1 MYLDKAIIRDV
12 LLKALETGGDFA
24 ELFFERTIT
33 RSIALIDGHT
43 DSFVDHVSE
52 GVGIRVFK
60 KMQSAFSSTSDIS
73 PSGLMKCA
81 ENTASAIGS
90 GERMIDEI
98 ELVYVP
104 HENLHKCTLYPENI
118 SLRERIDIIKSA
130 CSEAKDYSAR
140 ISQVSGRLQD
150 NDRYILIANSTGLL
164 TDDRQ
169 ICVRMTVNSVA
180 SKDDDTQTGYCGPGA
195 KRGYE
200 LFDIYLPRDIGREAS
215 REAVLKL
222 DSEYIK
228 AGSYPVVIQKGN
240 GGVLFHEATGHSLE
254 ATAVAYNN
262 SEFAN
267 KLGQQIASE
276 KLTAIDDGTIPNA
289 WGSVNIDDEGRP
301 AQRNV
306 LIEKGVLKGYMI
318 DQFNSRRMNMAP
330 TGSGRR
336 QTYSYAST
344 SRMTNTYISQG
355 DDDEKDIIASIE
367 KGLLCQK
374 LGGGSV
380 NPATGEFNFSVSEG
394 YMIENGVITRP
405 VRGASLIGKGSEI
418 IKSIDMVGRDVERI
432 QGMCGSKSGSIPV
445 EIGQPMIRIKSMTV
459 GGR

>member
-1 MYLDKAIIRDV
+1 MYLDRTVIRDV
-12 LLKALETGGDFA
+12 LLKALESGGDFA
-24 ELFFERTIT
+24 ELFFERTVT
-33 RSIALIDGHT
+33 RAISIVDNHT

-60 KMQSAFSSTSDIS
+60 KLKSAFSSTSDIS
-73 PSGLMKCA
+73 VSGLMKCA
-81 ENTASAIGS
+81 ENTAAAIGD
-90 GERMIDEI
+90 GDRIIDDI
-98 ELVYVP
+98 QLVYVS
-104 HENLHKCTLYPENI
+104 HEDLHKCTIAPNSVPLK
-118 SLRERIDIIKSA
+118 ERIGLIKEA
-130 CSEAKDYSAR
+130 CSEAKNYSDR
-140 ISQVSGRLQD
+140 ITQVTGRLQD
-150 NDRYILIANSTGLL
+150 NERYILIANSTGLL

-169 ICVRMTVNSVA
+169 TCIRMAVNSVA
-180 SKDDDTQTGYCGPGA
+180 SKEGDTQTGYMGPGA

-200 LFDIYLPRDIGREAS
+200 LFDLYSPNSIGREAS

-222 DSEYIK
+222 DSDYIA
-228 AGSYPVVIQKGN
+228 AGTYPVVIQKGN

-262 SEFAN
+262 SEFTGM
-267 KLGQQIASE
+267 LGKQIASE

-301 AQRNV
+301 ARKNV
-306 LIEKGVLKGYMI
+306 LIENGILKGYMI
-318 DQFNSRRMNMAP
+318 DNFNSRRMKMEP

-344 SRMTNTYISQG
+344 SRMTNTYIAAG
-355 DDDEKDIIASIE
+355 DDEEKDIIGSIE

-394 YMIENGVITRP
+394 YLIEDGKISRP

-418 IKSIDMVGRDVERI
+418 IKSIDMVGKEVERS